1 MVRGET
7 GWPQAPWQAI
17 SSLDPAGIKGE
28 RARPVPARW
37 GWPLVDALTDAKGIR
52 YGKDI
57 MDGLVRCWAWAL
69 WLLGSG
75 GPAGEVEVLWL
86 MGLGVLLLG

>member
-1 MVRGET
+1 MARGET
-7 GWPQAPWQAI
+7 GWLRSPLQAI
-17 SSLDPAGIKGE
+17 SSLDPVGIQVE
-28 RARPVPARW
+28 HANPVPCLLC
-37 GWPLVDALTDAKGIR
+37 WPLVDALTDASGIG

-75 GPAGEVEVLWL
+75 
-86 MGLGVLLLG
+86 